1 MNASSDCA
9 VDDLYKWDRALYS
22 NEVLSQESTKLM
34 FTGGLNGSGYGW
46 AMGAYV
52 EIGFDDVRELA
63 VGFGGTPGYASGM
76 ARLLD
81 DRHFIVFLGN
91 VRQ

>member
-1 MNASSDCA
+1 MLTSG
-9 VDDLYKWDRALYS
+9 V
-22 NEVLSQESTKLM
+22 
-34 FTGGLNGSGYGW
+34 GGAGYGW

-91 VRQ
+91 VRQVPQNKLMNDLWNTILGVDIDPESIAFD